1 MLNLAGY
8 QAANEGVAWCD
19 RSDRV
24 RLEVAGPDR
33 SKFLHN
39 LTTNDVK
46 RLPVGR
52 GCEAFV
58 TSLQGKTSLF
68 VLDTDMITLYQYGNP
83 KVEQQVLAH
92 PMAELAI
99 AVISVEEE
107 LTGWYAKCGKF
118 ETRSTRTRL
127 PATVASGPVFRNFK
141 SCLSP
146 SQLLSATRICVPLI
160 AASAKTICVL
170 QPSLWKIVPPW

>member
-58 TSLQGKTSLF
+58 TSLQGKTLAF
-68 VLDTDMITLYQYGNP
+68 VTLLACADSILVCTDPGGLVVALPHFQKYGVFDDIALEDRSVSTFEIHLAGPAAGNLI
-83 KVEQQVLAH
+83 QQ
-92 PMAELAI
+92 
-99 AVISVEEE
+99 S
-107 LTGWYAKCGKF
+107 
-118 ETRSTRTRL
+118 
-127 PATVASGPVFRNFK
+127 
-141 SCLSP
+141 
-146 SQLLSATRICVPLI
+146 
-160 AASAKTICVL
+160 AASAASTL
-170 QPSLWKIVPPW
+170 ETLPT